1 MAYKQDR
8 KDEFPPCNKKYQHCF
23 VFYVFYFYFIF
34 SFQLTTLIQIRG
46 WSERKHQSATDF
58 A

>member
-8 KDEFPPCNKKYQHCF
+8 KDEFLPCNKHF
-23 VFYVFYFYFIF
+23 FFNVFYFYFIF
-34 SFQLTTLIQIRG
+34 SFQLIILIQTRG
-46 WSERKHQSATDF
+46 RSERKHQSATDF